1 LSDAINMTRSNVE
14 MPNEVQA
21 WVSEG
26 RYKEGFFTQLDTD
39 ELATGINEDVV
50 RAISAK
56 RNEPEWMLEF
66 RLEAYRAW
74 LQMEEPHWL
83 KANYDRLN
91 YQDYSYYSAPSCG
104 SCDDACGSQPGA
116 EQQPGAATENSYLTS
131 EVELAFNQ
139 LGVPVREG
147 SEVAVD
153 AIFDS
158 VSVSTTYREK
168 LAESGVI
175 FCSFGEAIQ
184 EYPDLVRK
192 YLGRVVPSNDN
203 FFAALNAAV
212 ASDGTFVY
220 VPKGVRCPMELSTYF
235 RINAAKT
242 GQFER
247 TILIADEGSY
257 VSYIEG
263 CSAPVRDSYQLHA
276 AVVEVI
282 LHKDAEVK
290 YSTVQNWFSGGD
302 SKGGILNF
310 VTKRALCEGAGSKMS
325 WTQSETGSAITW
337 KYPSVILQ
345 GDNSIGEFFSVAL
358 TSGHQQ
364 ADTGTKMIHIGK
376 NTRSTIIA
384 KGISAGHSE
393 NTYRGLVKILPGAEN
408 ARNFTQCDSMLIGPD
423 SGAHTFPYVEARNN
437 SAQLE
442 HEATTSKIGD
452 DQLFYCLQRGI
463 SEDNAISMIVNGFC
477 KDVFSELPL
486 EFAVEAQKLL
496 AISLEH
502 SVG

>member
-1 LSDAINMTRSNVE
+1 MSQSNPE
-14 MPNEVQA
+14 MGEEVQT
-21 WVSEG
+21 WLNDG
-26 RYKEGFFTQLDTD
+26 RYKEGFFTNVATD
-39 ELATGINEDVV
+39 ELAKGINENVI

-56 RNEPEWMLEF
+56 RNEPEWMLNF
-66 RLEAYRAW
+66 RLEAFEHW
-74 LQMEEPHWL
+74 LGMEEPHWL
-83 KANYDRLN
+83 KANYPDLD

-104 SCDDACGSQPGA
+104 ACDDTCGSQPGA
-116 EQQPGAATENSYLTS
+116 TQSPAGSFLTS
-131 EVELAFNQ
+131 EVEDAFEK

-147 SEVAVD
+147 QAVAVD

-158 VSVSTTYREK
+158 VSVSTTYRDELK
-168 LAESGVI
+168 QHGVI
-175 FCSFGEAIQ
+175 FCSFGEAIHD
-184 EYPDLVRK
+184 YPELVQK
-192 YLGRVVPSNDN
+192 YLGSVVSSHDN

-220 VPKGVRCPMELSTYF
+220 IPKGVRCPMELSTYF

-263 CSAPVRDSYQLHA
+263 CSAPVRDTYQLHA

-282 LHKDAEVK
+282 ILKDAEVK
-290 YSTVQNWFSGGD
+290 YSTVQNWFAGGD
-302 SKGGILNF
+302 TQGGILNF
-310 VTKRALCEGAGSKMS
+310 VTKRALCEGENSRMS

-337 KYPSVILQ
+337 KYPSVILK
-345 GDNSIGEFFSVAL
+345 GDNSVGEFFSVAL
-358 TSGHQQ
+358 TNGSQQ
-364 ADTGTKMIHIGK
+364 ADTGTKMIHIGR
-376 NTRSTIIA
+376 NTKSTIIS
-384 KGISAGHSE
+384 KGISAGKSQ
-393 NTYRGLVKILPGAEN
+393 NSYRGLVKILPGAEN
-408 ARNFTQCDSMLIGPD
+408 ARNFTQCDSMLIGTEC
-423 SGAHTFPYVEARNN
+423 GAHTFPYVEVMNN
-437 SAQLE
+437 SAHLE
-442 HEATTSKIGD
+442 HEATTSRIGE

-463 SEDNAISMIVNGFC
+463 SEDDAISMIVNGFC